1 MVTEW
6 VGFKLVDGELVKLVL
21 EEERGLRHNRQT
33 EPTEEEWGAFVY
45 GRNCGLAEA
54 LGILAKPKMPFA
66 QRIPRLVRLEGQ
78 HGT

>member
-33 EPTEEEWGAFVY
+33 EPY
-45 GRNCGLAEA
+45 
-54 LGILAKPKMPFA
+54 
-66 QRIPRLVRLEGQ
+66 
-78 HGT
+78 